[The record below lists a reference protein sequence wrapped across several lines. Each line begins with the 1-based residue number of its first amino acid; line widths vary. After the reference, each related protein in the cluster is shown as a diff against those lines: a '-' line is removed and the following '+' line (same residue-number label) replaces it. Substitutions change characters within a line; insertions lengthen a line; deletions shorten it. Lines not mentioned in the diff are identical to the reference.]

1 MTSREAPE
9 PGRFARLPTAP
20 TAVTAESGG
29 DHAAEGQ
36 VVRDVA
42 WTPSDGSELR
52 PRRREARLAP
62 WALLA
67 AVVAL
72 VASCFVGWGIP
83 LGILAAIAAILS
95 LRRPAES
102 RRMSIWALVLALVS
116 CLYSIGWLV
125 WAAYSSGLFGA

>member
-1 MTSREAPE
+1 MTGGEAPE

-20 TAVTAESGG
+20 TAVTAESGA
-29 DHAAEGQ
+29 DHTAEGP

-72 VASCFVGWGIP
+72 VASFFVGWGIP
-83 LGILAAIAAILS
+83 LGILAVIAAILS
-95 LRRPAES
+95 LRRPGES
-102 RRMSIWALVLALVS
+102 RGMSVWALVLALVS
-116 CLYSIGWLV
+116 CVYSVGWLM
-125 WAAYSSGLFGA
+125 WAAYDAGLFGA